1 MLYPSMPQFPFAA
14 LSLSAR
20 SPKRCGAT
28 AATSPTRFKIN
39 SVGGCFS
46 QGFES
51 SRLVLT
57 VLGRDLGGKTNPHPA
72 ATSLTDVSGGV
83 TGSALVVDLPAE
95 QIELLWGDATCLVVL
110 MKLVTWGSSQLGP
123 PNFWRKERGEQPW
136 SGTVQVWVCR
146 MEGAEAPPNIPG
158 HGHGEDCPGCDPS
171 RCWTGGQ
178 APTHHPTQ
186 RRGSRGSRRP
196 RPVMGSRGEE
206 KAGGIYL
213 LVGTLACI
221 RRAGCC
227 PSRSSV

>member
-1 MLYPSMPQFPFAA
+1 MVASCLLTTHVLALWHSGLIGVLYPSMPQFPFAA

-28 AATSPTRFKIN
+28 TATSPTRFKIN

-123 PNFWRKERGEQPW
+123 PNFWRKE
-136 SGTVQVWVCR
+136 
-146 MEGAEAPPNIPG
+146 
-158 HGHGEDCPGCDPS
+158 
-171 RCWTGGQ
+171 
-178 APTHHPTQ
+178 
-186 RRGSRGSRRP
+186 
-196 RPVMGSRGEE
+196 
-206 KAGGIYL
+206 
-213 LVGTLACI
+213 
-221 RRAGCC
+221 
-227 PSRSSV
+227 